1 MHKPGQSA
9 RIRRQALT
17 GWHLWPHIQFF
28 NSRSSLEMSVR
39 EVSSAAAAWI
49 FKRKVSQR
57 FSALHDIDVSTSR
70 HLKCIFVGVARQACK
85 DIFLLRMGSPGHR
98 DQTFFL
104 LVACQATQ
112 PSYHSI
118 FASAATLSAYYAEA
132 RDLYRSQN
140 RSWAAAGRWRGIQ
153 SIIVNSK
160 VGLYRLLKPWT
171 GAGQEGRWR
180 RRDRNQ
186 RSVRDR
192 LMQFRDT
199 AIGER
204 KPRKK
209 REDSRCEK
217 GERVCKIDI
226 RTWTE

>member
-1 MHKPGQSA
+1 MRRKPYAFLSSAYNDATVPSLQRINRGGPPLQRPPKIQDHRSPIAVMHKPVQSA

-70 HLKCIFVGVARQACK
+70 HHKCIFVGAARQACK

-98 DQTFFL
+98 DQTFSL

-140 RSWAAAGRWRGIQ
+140 RSWDEQ
-153 SIIVNSK
+153 S
-160 VGLYRLLKPWT
+160 
-171 GAGQEGRWR
+171 R
-180 RRDRNQ
+180 RMQ
-186 RSVRDR
+186 RHDDPKQQD
-192 LMQFRDT
+192 L
-199 AIGER
+199 
-204 KPRKK
+204 
-209 REDSRCEK
+209 
-217 GERVCKIDI
+217 
-226 RTWTE
+226 

>member
-39 EVSSAAAAWI
+39 EVSSAAVAWI

-70 HLKCIFVGVARQACK
+70 HLKCIFVGAARQAC
-85 DIFLLRMGSPGHR
+85 LRMGSPGHR
-98 DQTFFL
+98 DQTFSL

-140 RSWAAAGRWRGIQ
+140 RSWDEQ
-153 SIIVNSK
+153 S
-160 VGLYRLLKPWT
+160 
-171 GAGQEGRWR
+171 R
-180 RRDRNQ
+180 RMQ
-186 RSVRDR
+186 RHDDPKQQD
-192 LMQFRDT
+192 L
-199 AIGER
+199 
-204 KPRKK
+204 
-209 REDSRCEK
+209 
-217 GERVCKIDI
+217 
-226 RTWTE
+226 